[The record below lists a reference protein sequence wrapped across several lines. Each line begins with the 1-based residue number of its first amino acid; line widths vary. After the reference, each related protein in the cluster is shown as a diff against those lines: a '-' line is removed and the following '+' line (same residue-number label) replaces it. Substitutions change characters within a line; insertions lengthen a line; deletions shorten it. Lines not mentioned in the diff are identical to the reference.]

1 MKIKKQKK
9 VAMSKG
15 IIIGGVVL
23 LSILFVILTNILS
36 KINTSRSAKAA
47 TNADPIANEYCRKI
61 GVRDGRDP
69 NSDYC
74 LSIYSLTKQCAK
86 GFTKATYSCVSKD
99 FIGKYHTSSCC
110 LDNLAVKKKK

>member
-1 MKIKKQKK
+1 MKIKRQKK
-9 VAMSKG
+9 IDRTKM
-15 IIIGGVVL
+15 IIIGVVVL
-23 LSILFVILTNILS
+23 LSILFVLLANILS
-36 KINTSRSAKAA
+36 KTNTSHSAKAA
-47 TNADPIANEYCRKI
+47 ANADPIANEYCRKI

-74 LSIYSLTKQCAK
+74 LSIYSITKQCAK

-110 LDNLAVKKKK
+110 LDNLAIKKKK